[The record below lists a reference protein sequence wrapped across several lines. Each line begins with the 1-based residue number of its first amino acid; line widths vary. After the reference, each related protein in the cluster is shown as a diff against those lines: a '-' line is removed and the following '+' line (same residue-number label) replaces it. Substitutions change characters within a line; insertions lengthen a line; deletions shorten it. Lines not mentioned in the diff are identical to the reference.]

1 MTQETGNKGWRVFS
15 SFRIFAQ
22 IISLKAPHKLNIQVY
37 GYLGVM
43 KLERGG
49 GRNLVLRIEDLIQN
63 GK

>member
-1 MTQETGNKGWRVFS
+1 M
-15 SFRIFAQ
+15 
-22 IISLKAPHKLNIQVY
+22 

-43 KLERGG
+43 KLERGE